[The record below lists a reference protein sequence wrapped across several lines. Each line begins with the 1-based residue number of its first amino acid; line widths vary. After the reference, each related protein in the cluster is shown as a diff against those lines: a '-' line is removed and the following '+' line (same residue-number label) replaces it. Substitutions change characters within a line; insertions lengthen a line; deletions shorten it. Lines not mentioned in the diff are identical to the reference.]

1 MFRRVD
7 RVAVKGK
14 TTGID
19 VYELL
24 GAKDDHIPN
33 LASARRYEAA
43 FEAYL
48 ARDFEGALAIV
59 GPQRDEDPPS
69 AVLAERCKDLCTNP
83 PPPEWTG
90 THVARSK

>member
-14 TTGID
+14 TAAID

-24 GAKDDHIPN
+24 GAKGDEIPY
-33 LASARRYEAA
+33 LDRARRYEEA

-48 ARDFEGALAIV
+48 ARDFDQAIQILE
-59 GPQRDEDPPS
+59 PQAGDDTLS
-69 AVLAERCKDLCTNP
+69 AVLLARCQELRRNP
-83 PPPEWTG
+83 PAPGWDG
-90 THVARSK
+90 VHLASSK